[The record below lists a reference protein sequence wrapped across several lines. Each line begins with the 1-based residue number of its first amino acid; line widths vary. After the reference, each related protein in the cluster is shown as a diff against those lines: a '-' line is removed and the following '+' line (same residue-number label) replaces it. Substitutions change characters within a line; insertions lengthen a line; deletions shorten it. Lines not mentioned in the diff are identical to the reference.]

1 MPQYTVS
8 DYQDMFRVCTD
19 SEIRQFAEQALAV
32 SSVLRSR
39 THATHPKFVPFKTQ
53 AALNTNTRVLSAL
66 ARTLRGRNMP
76 VRKHVVAALSS
87 NISLFTNNFYSR
99 E

>member
-1 MPQYTVS
+1 MYNIVE
-8 DYQDMFRVCTD
+8 YEDMFCVCTD

-39 THATHPKFVPFKTQ
+39 THATPCQFVPFKTQ

-76 VRKHVVAALSS
+76 VRKRILAALSS
-87 NISLFTNNFYSR
+87 NISLFHK
-99 E
+99 